1 MLVERVAA
9 AIRCVRH
16 RKPQSTRYIHR
27 FSSIFA
33 ILHRVWQ
40 GDPRNTRYIHR
51 FSSKIAILLNAQH
64 RTPPNTRYI
73 HQFSLRIAILH
84 RVRRRDPQLTRYVF
98 RFSTVFAIL
107 WCKVNSAEYFLS
119 NVSRFCWP
127 LFECIA
133 FWREFSRLF
142 PSFQKESFCKSR
154 ISIDSRPLVG
164 PASQKPG
171 IAKPSKN

>member
-33 ILHRVWQ
+33 ILHRVW
-40 GDPRNTRYIHR
+40 H
-51 FSSKIAILLNAQH
+51 
-64 RTPPNTRYI
+64 
-73 HQFSLRIAILH
+73 
-84 RVRRRDPQLTRYVF
+84 RDPQLTRYVF

-107 WCKVNSAEYFLS
+107 WCKIIAAEYFLS
-119 NVSRFCWP
+119 NVSRFFWP

-133 FWREFSRLF
+133 FWREFSRFF
-142 PSFQKESFCKSR
+142 PSFQKESFCKSI

-164 PASQKPG
+164 PASEKPG
-171 IAKPSKN
+171 IAKLSISFKFLLKIDDFRRRADSEKPGMHFLSRSF

>member
-1 MLVERVAA
+1 MR
-9 AIRCVRH
+9 I
-16 RKPQSTRYIHR
+16 
-27 FSSIFA
+27 A

-40 GDPRNTRYIHR
+40 CDPRNTRYIHR
-51 FSSKIAILLNAQH
+51 FSSKTAILLNAQH

-73 HQFSLRIAILH
+73 HQFSLKIAILH
-84 RVRRRDPQLTRYVF
+84 RVWHRDPQLTRYVF

-107 WCKVNSAEYFLS
+107 WCKIIAAELFLS

-142 PSFQKESFCKSR
+142 HSFQKESFCKSI

-164 PASQKPG
+164 PASEKPG
-171 IAKPSKN
+171 IAKSSISFKFLLKIDDFRRRVDSEKPGMHFLSRSF